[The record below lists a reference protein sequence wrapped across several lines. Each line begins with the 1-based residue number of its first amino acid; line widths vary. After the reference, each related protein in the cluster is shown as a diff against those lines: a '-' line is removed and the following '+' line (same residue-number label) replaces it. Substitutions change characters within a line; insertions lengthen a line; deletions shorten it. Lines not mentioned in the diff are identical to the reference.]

1 MIALGCDHGGYE
13 LKQEIIKY
21 LEENNIE
28 YKDFGCD
35 STDSTDYP
43 IYAKRVAIAIQNG
56 DCEKGILI
64 CGTGVGISIAA
75 MELKDLFTDVKL
87 LKFAL
92 IKLLAVP
99 VAAMLLVCQVIDNQL
114 ICEVFLVM
122 MATPA
127 ASMCAMLSQQYGGDY
142 ELAAKGVALTTILS
156 VVTMP
161 IVSEIVCF
169 MIQ

>member
-64 CGTGVGISIAA
+64 CGTGIGISITAN
-75 MELKDLFTDVKL
+75 KFKVFVQLF
-87 LKFAL
+87 
-92 IKLLAVP
+92 VP
-99 VAAMLLVCQVIDNQL
+99 
-114 ICEVFLVM
+114 
-122 MATPA
+122 T
-127 ASMCAMLSQQYGGDY
+127 ASVQRQQDF
-142 ELAAKGVALTTILS
+142 I
-156 VVTMP
+156 TMP
-161 IVSEIVCF
+161 IFLQWAAE
-169 MIQ
+169 